1 MLAAVEAMTDANAKR
16 SSCCHDANVAAQAA
30 AGESLHDLSPLV
42 SNEHS
47 GCGRFMRQPFLHP
60 TEDTA
65 LLSIGSFGNVPGSFL
80 NRVSVPAQHPRGGR
94 IERTV
99 AWLIASGDYT
109 CTS

>member
-1 MLAAVEAMTDANAKR
+1 
-16 SSCCHDANVAAQAA
+16 
-30 AGESLHDLSPLV
+30 
-42 SNEHS
+42 
-47 GCGRFMRQPFLHP
+47 MRQPFLHP

-109 CTS
+109 CTSWRRRSRRWRPLRISSRFLAAFMHFGSRVNIDHLCAGEIIAAPR